1 MEKWLNIEIKDRIK
15 QYPFAQNAINM
26 GIPNEEE
33 MIVDAVLYK
42 EAEEATNDMTLEQYL
57 EQLSLIEL

>member
-1 MEKWLNIEIKDRIK
+1 MNKWLYLEIKERIK
-15 QYPFAQNAINM
+15 TYQFPQNASSM

-33 MIVDAVLYK
+33 MIVDSELYK
-42 EAEEATNDMTLEQYL
+42 EAEEATNNMTLEQYL